1 MSTALMT
8 ALSCAEAVALVVIL
22 TIALTRVRQRLT
34 TISNGLKDLA
44 GLLVTVETQ
53 HLRPLPKL
61 VADVNG
67 PLQTITGVLPGIAA
81 KAALV
86 VRKASGG

>member
-8 ALSCAEAVALVVIL
+8 ALSVAEAVALVIIL
-22 TIALTRVRQRLT
+22 AIALTRVRQRLT
-34 TISNGLKDLA
+34 IISNGLKDLA
-44 GLLVTVETQ
+44 GMLATVETA
-53 HLRPLPKL
+53 HLRPLPNL

-67 PLQTITGVLPGIAA
+67 PLQTISGVLPGIAA

-86 VRKASGG
+86 VRKATGG